1 MSLRRDAGAMVKA
14 GQTAVLALLT
24 VVYLWCALVVRGPH
38 AFTGDEPHYLA
49 ITQSLWLYHTLDQHR
64 VLYHHDFFAYYPYLM
79 SSHSLHH
86 GPHLYPLHY
95 LGLPLVLLPGFA
107 LAGARGAQVTTV
119 LIALLTCWRMLR
131 LATRVV
137 GPLPATLALGVL
149 GLSAPF
155 VLNAGA
161 IYPDLFSG
169 LLLVLAY
176 EALDA
181 PRLTACR
188 ALALGV
194 VLAAMPWAHIKLLA
208 PVCVYMAWTVAVL
221 WRQSRAPR
229 HRASALTVL
238 PGVLALGL
246 PLLSIASLIAFNN
259 AVYGSPS
266 PTAQFTLRDQAL
278 FTGNPLEGMMGQFFS
293 QGQGA
298 LGTAPFVLLVFPGA
312 VALWR
317 WQRATA
323 LKIGMVTIPFWVATL
338 TYHDWWGGDSPPL
351 RYLLCLLPLW
361 VVGIAALLARMRT
374 LMARLVVG
382 ALAAVTLALTTV
394 IPLASRIG
402 CPLPNGHGA
411 LLVAFGERPRLPLTA
426 WLPVFVTTRTDTG
439 YWQSAAPLA
448 AWVSALVA
456 TWCILAWKERV
467 ARRSRSW
474 EGVGRRP
481 AQHGGEGGRT
491 SRGPHADCPSQ
502 ASGRT

>member
-1 MSLRRDAGAMVKA
+1 MMVKA
-14 GQTAVLALLT
+14 GQTAMFALLT
-24 VVYLWCALVVRGPH
+24 AAYLWCALVVRGPH

-64 VLYHHDFFAYYPYLM
+64 VLYHHDFFAYYQRLM
-79 SSHSLHH
+79 SSHSLHR
-86 GPHLYPLHY
+86 GSHLYPLHY

-107 LAGARGAQVTTV
+107 LAGARGAQVTTA
-119 LIALLTCWRMLR
+119 LIALLTCWRMLC
-131 LATRVV
+131 LTTRVV
-137 GPLPATLALGVL
+137 GPLPATLAVGVL

-161 IYPDLFSG
+161 IYPDLLSG

-181 PRLTACR
+181 PRLTARR

-208 PVCVYMAWTVAVL
+208 PVCVYMAWAVAVL

-229 HRASALTVL
+229 HRTRAPAAPL
-238 PGVLALGL
+238 GVLALGL
-246 PLLSIASLIAFNN
+246 PLLSIAGLIAFNN
-259 AVYGSPS
+259 TVYGSPS

-312 VALWR
+312 VTLWR

-323 LKIGMVTIPFWVATL
+323 LKIGMVTIPFWMVTL

-374 LMARLVVG
+374 LMARLIVG
-382 ALAAVTLALTTV
+382 ALAAVTLALTAI
-394 IPLASRIG
+394 IPLAPRVG
-402 CPLPNGHGA
+402 WPLPNGHGA
-411 LLVAFGERPRLPLTA
+411 LLVAIGERLGAPLTA

-439 YWQSAAPLA
+439 YWQSVTPLA
-448 AWVSALVA
+448 MWVGALL
-456 TWCILAWKERV
+456 ILWVGVAWKERT
-467 ARRSRSW
+467 AQRTNPPAARSRRMLQPTNSRST
-474 EGVGRRP
+474 ERKGVF
-481 AQHGGEGGRT
+481 
-491 SRGPHADCPSQ
+491 SDN
-502 ASGRT
+502 

>member
-1 MSLRRDAGAMVKA
+1 MVKV

-24 VVYLWCALVVRGPH
+24 AVYLWCALVVRGSH

-64 VLYHHDFFAYYPYLM
+64 VLYHHDFFAYYPHLM
-79 SSHSLHH
+79 SSHSLHR

-107 LAGARGAQVTTV
+107 LTGARGAQVTTV
-119 LIALLTCWRMLR
+119 LIVVLTCWRMLR

-137 GPLPATLALGVL
+137 GPLPAALSVGVL

-161 IYPDLFSG
+161 IYPDLLSG

-181 PRLTACR
+181 PRLTARR

-208 PVCVYMAWTVAVL
+208 PVCVYIAWTVAVL

-229 HRASALTVL
+229 HRTRAPVGL

-246 PLLSIASLIAFNN
+246 PLLSIAGLIAFNN

-278 FTGNPLEGMMGQFFS
+278 FTGNPLDGMMGQLFS

-298 LGTAPFVLLVFPGA
+298 LGTAPFVLLALPG
-312 VALWR
+312 VVTLWR

-323 LKIGMVTIPFWVATL
+323 LKIGMVMIPFWVATL

-361 VVGIAALLARMRT
+361 VVGIAALLARLHT
-374 LMARLVVG
+374 LLARLVVS
-382 ALAAVTLALTTV
+382 ALAAVTLALTAV
-394 IPLASRIG
+394 IPLAPRVG
-402 CPLPNGHGA
+402 WPLPNGHGA
-411 LLVAFGERPRLPLTA
+411 LLLTLGQRLRLPLTA
-426 WLPVFVTTRTDTG
+426 WLPTFVTTRTDTG
-439 YWQSAAPLA
+439 YWQSAMPLA
-448 AWVSALVA
+448 MWVGALLVL
-456 TWCILAWKERV
+456 WGGVAWKERT
-467 ARRSRSW
+467 AQRTNSPAARSR
-474 EGVGRRP
+474 RMP
-481 AQHGGEGGRT
+481 AAEEL
-491 SRGPHADCPSQ
+491 SQ
-502 ASGRT
+502 Y